1 MKIQDMFYKQI
12 DRDIKGVIKVGQKD
26 QENVYQELDEY
37 VVTDELDKY
46 MNKFFDAYERGL
58 TGRTDKMGVWI
69 SGFFGSGKSHFLKI
83 LSYILSDKKVRNPEK
98 PEDKT
103 EYSASEFFLDDAKVP
118 DKKLQEKIRKAA
130 SYAADTDVILFNV
143 DSKSSTDS
151 KVNKE
156 AIKDVFMKVFNEH
169 LGYCGSIPFLAEF
182 ERKLDDDGR
191 YQQFKDKFEE
201 INDDSWEAVREDF
214 YFIQDELVE
223 TITALGIMSEDAAKN
238 WANNA
243 ENSYRLSIEQFA
255 GYVKKYCAK
264 KGENHHVIFLVDEI
278 GQYIADD
285 SKLMVNLQ
293 TVAEDLGTACQGK
306 VWIAVTSQQDIDSI
320 TKTLGDDFSKIQGRF
335 DTRVSLSSAD
345 VAEVIR
351 KRILQKNDQATAILK
366 PIYEKEKDAISN
378 EIIFSEGTPHMPLYE
393 DADDFA
399 EVYPFIPYQFK
410 LLGEVLTSIR
420 QYSSSGKNMAD
431 GERSMLALFKEAAQ
445 KYADDKEGIL
455 VPFNAFYSA
464 VDDFIDHQH
473 RIVITAA
480 SRNPRLDAFD
490 VELLKVLFMIKH
502 VNDFKGN
509 VENLTTLMISEIDQ
523 DILELRKKV
532 EASLRKLCDELLVQ
546 KNGDRY
552 VFLTN
557 EEQEAENK
565 IRSINIDSKETQ
577 NHIAAVAF
585 EEVIAL
591 PNNKY
596 KYSNRYSFSF
606 NTQID
611 DRFYRNNSNNGITL
625 KIMTAYSGDQSEA
638 QLMMLST
645 TERSVIVRLDDS
657 YPYIAETEMMKKI
670 ESFLNSPDLTTMTDY
685 EVIQA
690 NKRKERKETSERAK
704 DYIRMALESAQI
716 YVNGAKI
723 TTKSKD
729 VTSRINEAFEKL
741 IGSVYSKLKNMET
754 EPTLADIQNL
764 LKQSRTQVQL
774 SLDLAGT
781 KEPNE
786 EAFKDITSAIAYAG
800 RTGVKLSLKQVLDD
814 FQAAPYGFIEE
825 DIEYLIA
832 ALYKKGKIALK
843 INSVIHSPATTS
855 AEDAFKFLT
864 KREFRDKVLLELKEV
879 PKNAWIKSVKEIIHD
894 FFGHTPMTDDS
905 DSLMRDFKNY
915 CITKR
920 KFIEETLKDDYQQ
933 DSPLPG
939 KDVLT
944 KSERLIDD
952 MDKIN
957 DPMTFYRRADEL
969 YDDFKEVSDEL
980 VDLLGFLGGTQKD
993 KYLHACRSLEVFN
1006 KSKNFITDQKI
1017 IDYANQINK
1026 ILSIKEP
1033 YSFIKKLEEYDNQLR
1048 DAIVELLEK
1057 DAQRIRPDVEADQ
1070 KLVLDELDPERPYAE
1085 RIRKK
1090 VLEKFEEL
1098 LKKVDET
1105 HDMATMNGIPA
1116 ESNALV
1122 QNCLR
1127 EISQAEESYQK
1138 SIAPMTPAPSTD
1150 TEDSGS
1156 TKTPAAEPSKPVKPV
1171 VRTVP
1176 VTMRSLTKNKTYS
1189 IRSKDDVETFLN
1201 EMRKN
1206 LLEQL
1211 KDDTIIRLS

>member
-1 MKIQDMFYKQI
+1 MKIQEMFYKGI

-83 LSYILSDKKVRNPEK
+83 LSYILSDKKVRNPEQ

-103 EYSASEFFLDDAKVP
+103 EYAASSFFMDDAKVP
-118 DKKLQEKIRKAA
+118 NKKLQEKIAKAA
-130 SYAADTDVILFNV
+130 SYAGDTDVILFNV

-182 ERKLDDDGR
+182 ERKLDDDGK
-191 YQQFKDKFEE
+191 YDQFKEKFEE
-201 INDDSWEAVREDF
+201 INGDSWETSREDF
-214 YFIQDELVE
+214 YFIQDEIIE
-223 TITALGIMSEDAAKN
+223 TIVALGIMSEDAAKN

-255 GYVKKYCAK
+255 DYVKKYCAK
-264 KGENHHVIFLVDEI
+264 KGNNHHVIFLVDEI

-351 KRILQKNDQATAILK
+351 KRILYKNDKATEILK
-366 PIYEKEKDAISN
+366 PLYEKEKDVINN

-445 KYADDKEGIL
+445 KYEDDKEGIF

-464 VDDFIDHQH
+464 VDDYIDHQH
-473 RIVITAA
+473 RIVITGAT
-480 SRNPRLDAFD
+480 RNPRLDTFD

-502 VNDFKGN
+502 VNEFKGD

-523 DILELRKKV
+523 DVLELRKKV
-532 EASLRKLCDELLVQ
+532 EESLRKLCDELLVQ

-596 KYSNRYSFSF
+596 KYNNRYSFSF

-611 DRFYRNNSNNGITL
+611 DRFYRNNSSNGITL
-625 KIMTAYSGDQSEA
+625 KIMTAYSGDQSES
-638 QLMMLST
+638 QLIMLST
-645 TERSVIVRLDDS
+645 TERSVIVRLDDA
-657 YPYIAETEMMKKI
+657 YPYISETEMMKKI
-670 ESFLNSPDLTTMTDY
+670 ETFLNSPDMTTMTDY

-716 YVNGAKI
+716 FVNGSLI
-723 TTKSKD
+723 DTKSKD
-729 VTSRINEAFEKL
+729 VTARINEAFEKL
-741 IGSVYSKLKNMET
+741 IGSVYSKLKNMES
-754 EPTLADIQNL
+754 EPSLSDIQDL
-764 LKQSRTQVQL
+764 LKQSKTQM
-774 SLDLAGT
+774 SLNLPGM

-786 EAFKDITSAIAYAG
+786 EATKDITSAIEYAG
-800 RTGVKLSLKQVLDD
+800 RTGVKLSIKQILDD
-814 FQAAPYGFIEE
+814 FQAAPYGYTEE

-832 ALYKKGKIALK
+832 SLYKKGKISLK
-843 INSVIHSPATTS
+843 INSVIYSPATTS
-855 AEDAFKFLT
+855 ADDAFKYIT
-864 KREFRDKVLLELKEV
+864 KRDFREKVLIELKEV

-894 FFGHTPMTDDS
+894 FLGHTPMTDDS
-905 DSLMRDFKNY
+905 DSLMRDFKSY
-915 CITKR
+915 CITK
-920 KFIEETLKDDYQQ
+920 KTSIENTLRDDYKK

-939 KDVLT
+939 RDLLE
-944 KSERLIDD
+944 KSVRLIDD
-952 MDKIN
+952 VDGIS
-957 DPMTFYRRADEL
+957 DPMTFYRRVDEL
-969 YDDFKEVSDEL
+969 YDDFRDVSDQL
-980 VDLLGFLGGTQKD
+980 VDLIGFLEGTQKT
-993 KYLHACRSLEVFN
+993 KFLHACKSLDVFD
-1006 KSKNFITDQKI
+1006 KSKNFITDQEV
-1017 IDYANQINK
+1017 IDYASQIKK
-1026 ILSIKEP
+1026 IISIKEP
-1033 YSFIKKLEEYDNQLR
+1033 YSFIKKLEDYDKQLM
-1048 DAIVELLEK
+1048 DAIMDLLEK
-1057 DAQRIRPDVEADQ
+1057 DAARIKPDVEADR
-1070 KLVLDELDPERPYAE
+1070 KFVLDEIDPERPYAGKLKDSVT
-1085 RIRKK
+1085 KK
-1090 VLEKFEEL
+1090 FAELLEK
-1098 LKKVDET
+1098 VDT
-1105 HDMATMNGIPA
+1105 TNDMATMNGIPA
-1116 ESNALV
+1116 ESSALV
-1122 QNCLR
+1122 EICLR
-1127 EISQAEESYQK
+1127 DVSQAEAEYQK
-1138 SIAPMTPAPSTD
+1138 SITPITPQLTSGSSSDTD
-1150 TEDSGS
+1150 TPV
-1156 TKTPAAEPSKPVKPV
+1156 TPLPVKPV
-1171 VRTVP
+1171 IRTVP

-1189 IRSKDDVETFLN
+1189 IKSKDDVEKFLDD
-1201 EMRKN
+1201 MRTN

-1211 KDDTIIRLS
+1211 KENTIIRLS